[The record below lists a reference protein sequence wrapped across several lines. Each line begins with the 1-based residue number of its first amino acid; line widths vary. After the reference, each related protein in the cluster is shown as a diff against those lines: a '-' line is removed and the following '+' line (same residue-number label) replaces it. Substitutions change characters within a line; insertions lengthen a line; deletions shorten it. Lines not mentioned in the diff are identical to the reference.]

1 METKFTIISGYNMT
15 GKTVVTDLLKEFDVF
30 NIPAHTAEFN
40 LLRIQGGLLD
50 LYNALEEDWS
60 PIRSDAAIRR
70 FKKVVLKLG
79 SKAELRKPASL
90 FIANGMNYNN
100 YFNNNFF
107 NITDRYI
114 GSLIDYTYNIEW
126 PYLSIDNGPLNQFL
140 ERIYRGLNK
149 KKIFHSEVYG
159 SLQNH
164 FIVNTRNYIDEL
176 FNSISLD
183 GPKNFVL
190 HNAVEPFNPTRGLN
204 LFNDAKI
211 IIVHRD
217 PRDVY
222 ASNYVRNEAFSPSFE
237 VARHWE
243 LKMGLTSAGNIE
255 TFIKRQKAQYDR
267 VKSNSDDSRILRLS
281 FEQIVMNHESTIK
294 SICSFLNMNEKQQ
307 IRKGE
312 FFKPELSKKNI
323 GLWKLMKNQT
333 NILLIENELNKYCYN
348 G

>member
-1 METKFTIISGYNMT
+1 MT

-79 SKAELRKPASL
+79 TKANFRKPSSL

-107 NITDRYI
+107 DITDRYLE
-114 GSLIDYTYNIEW
+114 SLIDYTYNIEW
-126 PYLSIDNGPLNQFL
+126 PYLSIDKGPVNQFF
-140 ERIYRGLNK
+140 ERINRTLNK
-149 KKIFHSEVYG
+149 KKVFHSQVFG
-159 SLQNH
+159 SIKNN
-164 FIVNTRNYIDEL
+164 FIENTRSYIDEL
-176 FNSISLD
+176 FNSISFD

-204 LFNDAKI
+204 LFNHAKI
-211 IIVHRD
+211 IIVQRD

-222 ASNYVRNEAFSPSFE
+222 ASNFVKNEVFSPSFE
-237 VARHWE
+237 VTRHWD

-267 VKSNSDDSRILRLS
+267 IKSSNDDSRILRLS
-281 FEQIVMNHESTIK
+281 FEQIVMNYESSIK
-294 SICSFLNMNEKQQ
+294 SICTFLNISEQQQ
-307 IRKGE
+307 ILKGK

-323 GLWKLMKNQT
+323 GLWKLMKDQT
-333 NILLIENELNKYCYN
+333 NISHIENQLNKYCYN

>member
-1 METKFTIISGYNMT
+1 MT
-15 GKTVVTDLLKEFDVF
+15 GKTVVTDILKEFDDF
-30 NIPAHTAEFN
+30 NVPAHTAEFN
-40 LLRIQGGLLD
+40 LIRIQGGLLD

-79 SKAELRKPASL
+79 TKASFRKPSSL

-100 YFNNNFF
+100 YFNNKFF
-107 NITDRYI
+107 DITDRYLK
-114 GSLIDYTYNIEW
+114 SLIDYTYNIEW
-126 PYLSIDNGPLNQFL
+126 PYLSIDKGHVNQFW
-140 ERIYRGLNK
+140 ERINRTLNK

-159 SLQNH
+159 SIKDN
-164 FIVNTRNYIDEL
+164 FIENTRNYIDEL
-176 FNSISLD
+176 FNSTSFD

-190 HNAVEPFNPTRGLN
+190 HNGVEPFNPTRGLN
-204 LFNDAKI
+204 LFNNAKI

-222 ASNYVRNEAFSPSFE
+222 ASNFVKNEVFSPSFE
-237 VARHWE
+237 VKRHWD
-243 LKMGLTSAGNIE
+243 LKMGLTSADNIE

-267 VKSNSDDSRILRLS
+267 VKSSNDDSRILRLS
-281 FEQIVMNHESTIK
+281 FEQIVMNYESSIK
-294 SICSFLNMNEKQQ
+294 SICAFLNISEQQQ
-307 IRKGE
+307 IRKGQ

-323 GLWKLMKNQT
+323 GLWKLMKDQT
-333 NILLIENELNKYCYN
+333 NISLIENQLNKYCYN

>member
-1 METKFTIISGYNMT
+1 MT
-15 GKTVVTDLLKEFDVF
+15 GKTVVTDILKEFDDF

-40 LLRIQGGLLD
+40 LIRIQGGLLD

-79 SKAELRKPASL
+79 TKANFGKPASL

-107 NITDRYI
+107 DITDRYLD
-114 GSLIDYTYNIEW
+114 SLIDYTYNIEW
-126 PYLSIDNGPLNQFL
+126 PYLSIDNGPLNQFM
-140 ERIYRGLNK
+140 ERIKRTLNK
-149 KKIFHSEVYG
+149 KKVFHNQVFG
-159 SLQNH
+159 SIKNN
-164 FIVNTRNYIDEL
+164 FIENTRSYIDEL
-176 FNSISLD
+176 FNSTSFD

-204 LFNDAKI
+204 LFNNAKI

-222 ASNYVRNEAFSPSFE
+222 ASNFVQNEVFSPSFE
-237 VARHWE
+237 VKRHWD
-243 LKMGLTSAGNIE
+243 LKMGLTSADNIE

-267 VKSNSDDSRILRLS
+267 VKASSDDSRVLRLS
-281 FEQIVMNHESTIK
+281 FEQIVMNYESSIK
-294 SICSFLNMNEKQQ
+294 SICAFLNISEQQQ
-307 IRKGE
+307 IRKGQ

-323 GLWKLMKNQT
+323 GLWKLMKDQT
-333 NILLIENELNKYCYN
+333 NISLIENQLNKYCYN

>member
-1 METKFTIISGYNMT
+1 MT
-15 GKTVVTDLLKEFDVF
+15 GKTVVTDILKEFDDF
-30 NIPAHTAEFN
+30 NVPAHTAEFN

-60 PIRSDAAIRR
+60 PIRSDAAIRK
-70 FKKVVLKLG
+70 FKQVVLKLG
-79 SKAELRKPASL
+79 SKADLRKPASL

-100 YFNNNFF
+100 FFNNKFF
-107 NITDRYI
+107 DISDRYI
-114 GSLIDYTYNIEW
+114 DSLIDHTYNIEW
-126 PYLSIDNGPLNQFL
+126 PYLSIDKGPANQFL
-140 ERIYRGLNK
+140 ERIYRGLYK

-159 SLQNH
+159 SSQNN
-164 FIVNTRNYIDEL
+164 FIENTRSYIDEL
-176 FNSISLD
+176 FNSISFD

-222 ASNYVRNEAFSPSFE
+222 ASNFVRNEAFSPSFE
-237 VARHWE
+237 VARHWD
-243 LKMGLTSAGNIE
+243 LKMGLTSADNIK

-267 VKSNSDDSRILRLS
+267 VKSYNDDCRILRLS
-281 FEQIVMNHESTIK
+281 FEQIVMNYERTIK
-294 SICSFLNMNEKQQ
+294 SIYSFLNINEKQH
-307 IRKGE
+307 IRKGV

-323 GLWKLMKNQT
+323 GLWKLMKDQT
-333 NILLIENELNKYCYN
+333 NISLIKNELNKYCYN